1 MARFEQLMFLL
12 FWIFPFAKRP
22 ADFNCHLLYNL
33 HIVCFLPI
41 QVLILLDTTPDESLL
56 AEGVAREVVNRIQ
69 KLRKK
74 VTSSQFFTSA
84 GKTTFLRGFF
94 QLSKG

>member
-1 MARFEQLMFLL
+1 M
-12 FWIFPFAKRP
+12 
-22 ADFNCHLLYNL
+22 
-33 HIVCFLPI
+33 
-41 QVLILLDTTPDESLL
+41 ILLDTTPDQSLL

-74 VTSSQFFTSA
+74 VMSFQIFISA

-94 QLSKG
+94 QSSKG

>member
-1 MARFEQLMFLL
+1 M
-12 FWIFPFAKRP
+12 
-22 ADFNCHLLYNL
+22 
-33 HIVCFLPI
+33 
-41 QVLILLDTTPDESLL
+41 ILLDTTPDQSLL

-74 VTSSQFFTSA
+74 VTSFQFFTSA
-84 GKTTFLRGFF
+84 GKTKFLRGFF